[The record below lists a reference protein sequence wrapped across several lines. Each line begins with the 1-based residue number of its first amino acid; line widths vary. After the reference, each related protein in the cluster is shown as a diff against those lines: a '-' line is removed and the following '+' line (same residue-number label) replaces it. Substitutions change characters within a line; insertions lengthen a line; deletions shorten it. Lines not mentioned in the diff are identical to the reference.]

1 MSKRFY
7 ITTPIYYV
15 NAPPHLGHAYAD
27 TLADVLA
34 RYHRLL
40 GEEVFF
46 LTGTDEHGANVVR
59 AAEKSGKDIA
69 VFVREGREIFKK
81 LAAALLLSNDDFI
94 FTSDEKRHWP
104 VAQALWKKLAASGDI
119 YKGVYKGLYC
129 LGHEA
134 FITEKDLEDGKCRD
148 HGEAPQLIEE
158 ENYFF
163 RLSKYTEEIKRRI
176 HSGEFQILP
185 TGRKNEI
192 LSLLNE
198 GLKDIS
204 FSRPAKDISWGIPV
218 PGDHTQTMYV
228 WCDALSNYLSVL
240 GYGSD
245 DESKFIR
252 FWPAD
257 IHIIGKDI
265 LRFHA
270 AFWPAMLLSAG
281 LALPKTILVH
291 GLIQVGGRKMSKTLG
306 NVVNPFDII
315 ERYGVEPVRYFL
327 LRELPVFEDGQFSED
342 KFREVYEGNLVNGVG
357 NYIRRVATMIQNSFD
372 GKIERPSEENIDKA
386 LLKRGEVEYVS
397 VPYFINHV
405 IWPEYHKAMESF
417 EPNRAADAAFSLIK
431 ELDGY
436 VQHYEPFKL
445 VKTDRETTHVILWNL
460 CYGAVSLAWMLSPFL
475 PETSDKI
482 LDIFS
487 AKGERESEWKVFTI
501 KAHPP
506 LFPRLR

>member
-1 MSKRFY
+1 MAKFY

-27 TLADVLA
+27 VLSDVLA

-40 GEEVFF
+40 GDEVFF

-59 AAEKSGKDIA
+59 AAERSHKEVS

-81 LAAALLLSNDDFI
+81 LAKSFLLSNDDFI
-94 FTSDEKRHWP
+94 FTSDDKRHWP
-104 VAQALWKKLAASGDI
+104 GAEALWKKLAASGDI
-119 YKGVYKGLYC
+119 YKGTYRGLYC

-163 RLSKYTEEIKRRI
+163 RLSKYGEEIKKRI
-176 HSGEFQILP
+176 HSGELQILP
-185 TGRKNEI
+185 EGRKSEI
-192 LSLLNE
+192 LSLLAE

-228 WCDALSNYLSVL
+228 WCDALSNYLSAL
-240 GYGSD
+240 GYGSG
-245 DESKFIR
+245 DESNFFR
-252 FWPAD
+252 FWPANV
-257 IHIIGKDI
+257 HIIGKDI

-281 LALPKTILVH
+281 IDLPKTILVH

-306 NVVNPFDII
+306 NVVDPFDLV
-315 ERYGVEPVRYFL
+315 ERYGAEPVRYFL
-327 LRELPVFEDGQFSED
+327 SRELPVFGDGQFSEE

-357 NYIRRVATMIQNSFD
+357 NCVRRVSTMIRNNFA
-372 GKIERPSEENIDKA
+372 GRIERPSEQSIEKVP
-386 LLKRGEVEYVS
+386 LKKGDVDYVS
-397 VPYFINHV
+397 VPYFVDHIV
-405 IWPEYHKAMESF
+405 WPEYHKAMGTF
-417 EPNRAADAAFSLIK
+417 EPNRAADAAFNLVK

-436 VQHYEPFKL
+436 VQRYEPFKL
-445 VKTDRETTHVILWNL
+445 VKTDQEKARAVLWNL
-460 CYGAVSLAWMLSPFL
+460 AYGAVSLAWMLSPFL
-475 PETSDKI
+475 PETASKI
-482 LDIFS
+482 LNIFG
-487 AKGERESEWKVFTI
+487 AERDRESEWKIFEV
-501 KAHPP
+501 KDSPP